1 VVRVLNYTP
10 PPQIHIKARF
20 IEVPEP
26 TAQYFGTYLIPT
38 GATNVA
44 GILTDPNFRV
54 VIYTIEQRAG
64 TEELAIT
71 EVTTISGRQTQMRA
85 TDILTIITN
94 FVFQE
99 TSTNSTITPNQGQ
112 VEVGPVLDVI
122 PVVLSDGYTID
133 LRTIASLTEFLGYDK
148 STNTIPTVTST
159 GAIVDVPTI
168 RPSFCVRQAVAHV
181 KLWDNQTVVL
191 GGLISAQ
198 TITINEDTVPVSGS
212 QSAGEPLSRKQTTIR
227 TSPKKQLLVLITA
240 TMVDAAGNRIH
251 SDDEMPF
258 AGNSIPPQDSP

>member
-1 VVRVLNYTP
+1 M
-10 PPQIHIKARF
+10 
-20 IEVPEP
+20 
-26 TAQYFGTYLIPT
+26 
-38 GATNVA
+38 A